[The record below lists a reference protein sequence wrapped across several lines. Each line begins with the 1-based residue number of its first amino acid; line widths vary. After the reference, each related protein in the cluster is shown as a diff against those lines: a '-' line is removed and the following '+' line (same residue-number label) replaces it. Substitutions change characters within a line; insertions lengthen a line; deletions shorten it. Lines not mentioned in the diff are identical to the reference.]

1 MRKQNKKGSEDEMR
15 TMTMEIKY
23 ILRSVRWLRC
33 DDDEDGETMRISSKC
48 DDRRHVDT
56 YHPDFIHIFLETS

>member
-1 MRKQNKKGSEDEMR
+1 MR

-23 ILRSVRWLRC
+23 ILRSVRWLRY